1 MEIRKS
7 VNHCDIYIG
16 HRHLVRSF
24 INKYQCFSRGVPQGN
39 KRLPKSKS
47 SYMTST
53 CARHARALQVCSFL
67 RCKLIPHF
75 WSKLVGATHHV
86 HWRPYLQGPES
97 WNLKASSTG
106 QSLDHA
112 GTKFENSSSI
122 DFKALP
128 SKASN
133 HKHYKTQMHHTMY
146 LLRVGSRGTRLRVG
160 TRTTRWSKLTTSLM
174 ASLDM
179 KSLESEV
186 LPKAKFATP
195 IMPGMPDASGLH
207 KAPTEAQ
214 KIVWE

>member
-1 MEIRKS
+1 
-7 VNHCDIYIG
+7 
-16 HRHLVRSF
+16 
-24 INKYQCFSRGVPQGN
+24 
-39 KRLPKSKS
+39 
-47 SYMTST
+47 MTST

-122 DFKALP
+122 NF
-128 SKASN
+128 
-133 HKHYKTQMHHTMY
+133 KTQMHHTMY

-186 LPKAKFATP
+186 LPTAEFATP